1 MLVNEISIKLVVFG
15 DASVGKTATINS
27 FLYKNF
33 PERYIPTIGSNI
45 SRKEYKLK
53 DYLIRINIWDIGGQ
67 RSFNPLNPVFFNNV
81 DVALLVF
88 DLSKPKETLL
98 ELQNTYLKKLTEH
111 SERCLTYL
119 VGNKLDLISTEED
132 LKEISDRF
140 SIKEIPLIFISA
152 KTQDNVQ
159 GLFELLIYNFLQ
171 DWEKHTEFNT
181 SHKISKD
188 FLVSIK
194 RSENEL
200 NDLFIN
206 LRTIDLNSLKKK
218 STASITK
225 KVSISE
231 KKENLLIEKLDKIKN
246 IQYQVPN
253 LNELKY
259 NIITAYSNNLTAIKD
274 IIIKL
279 KNTPISLLNDV
290 IDKTSTELN
299 YFKEDFE
306 LKLQS
311 ILKLED
317 ESKSKMQ
324 EKE

>member
-1 MLVNEISIKLVVFG
+1 MFINEINIKLVVFG
-15 DASVGKTATINS
+15 AASVGKTSVINS
-27 FLYKNF
+27 FLDKSY

-45 SRKEYKLK
+45 SRKEYKLE
-53 DYLIRINIWDIGGQ
+53 DYCIRINIWDIGGQ

-81 DVALLVF
+81 DIALLVF

-98 ELQNTYLKKLTEH
+98 ELQSTYLKKLTEH
-111 SERCLTYL
+111 SEECLTYL
-119 VGNKLDLISTEED
+119 VGNKMDLISTEND

-159 GLFELLIYNFLQ
+159 DLFELLIYNFLQ
-171 DWEKHTEFNT
+171 DWEKHTEFDN
-181 SHKISKD
+181 SHKLSRE
-188 FLVSIK
+188 FLVSIGK
-194 RSENEL
+194 SESDL

-206 LRTIDLNSLKKK
+206 LKTIDLNVLKKK
-218 STASITK
+218 STVSITK
-225 KVSISE
+225 KIASSTKSE
-231 KKENLLIEKLDKIKN
+231 NQLIEKFEEYED
-246 IQYQVPN
+246 IQYQLPN
-253 LNELKY
+253 LDELKH
-259 NIITAYSNNLTAIKD
+259 NIIIAYSNNLTAIKD

-279 KNTPISLLNDV
+279 KKTPIASLNDA
-290 IDKTSTELN
+290 IDKASEELN

-317 ESKSKMQ
+317 DSKIKKQ